1 MGSSAALSLAVGEL
15 LLLLLLVGGLL
26 AGAFLNQGRAHT
38 HVVPSSSTLALA
50 AAVQRLHDRVEVD
63 LPGPMVDGDA
73 VRADADVPEAL
84 AAAEQLPGVHVAH
97 RAQPGSA

>member
-1 MGSSAALSLAVGEL
+1 
-15 LLLLLLVGGLL
+15 
-26 AGAFLNQGRAHT
+26 
-38 HVVPSSSTLALA
+38 
-50 AAVQRLHDRVEVD
+50 
-63 LPGPMVDGDA
+63 MVDGDA

>member
-1 MGSSAALSLAVGEL
+1 MPSKNANLLGIVLISSPRS
-15 LLLLLLVGGLL
+15 
-26 AGAFLNQGRAHT
+26 
-38 HVVPSSSTLALA
+38 
-50 AAVQRLHDRVEVD
+50 D

>member
-1 MGSSAALSLAVGEL
+1 MLSRAFPCYGTGNFHTCLARLFLAALS
-15 LLLLLLVGGLL
+15 
-26 AGAFLNQGRAHT
+26 
-38 HVVPSSSTLALA
+38 LA